1 VELNITPGASRETRQ
16 GRRSW
21 ARLVGT
27 TAAVLAVGAATVT
40 LTGPAEALDTAHIG
54 AADASGFPAYYT
66 DDAGTS
72 LQLCIDGG
80 ANCGGATATD
90 DGAGGPGISVAPDG
104 EGFYWSAD
112 VTLNSARGSL
122 HIVLAHEGAWASATQ
137 PIVFDRTR
145 VRGTLSKAGT
155 YRLLTPYGTTKVVAD
170 ADGIVNQTADPF
182 CALAAG
188 GACSPRMT
196 NWLRAVNA
204 PVGYVG
210 NSVAETRFTGG
221 TVRNEFVLQAPNGSV
236 IGRQPRA
243 ILMGKLAAGPAAV
256 LSSDS
261 VDFGNT
267 DKVAHRSVGLKNQGT
282 AALSLQ
288 NISVAGANTIKVD
301 PTGCAARA
309 SLASGASCAVN
320 LTYRPGKLK
329 TSKATLVVN
338 DNTIV
343 GAHRVPVKAMT
354 SSEFSARRAVSFKPV
369 KVGSRSNTRRVVVT
383 NTGVQPLRIKGIAL
397 NGSGA
402 RSFERRSGQAPVCA
416 KGSVIKPRSSCG
428 LYVGF
433 APKSFGA
440 KTASLT
446 VRTNAA
452 SSPDQV
458 RLTGRGR

>member
-1 VELNITPGASRETRQ
+1 VELNMTPGASRETRQ

-21 ARLVGT
+21 TRHMS
-27 TAAVLAVGAATVT
+27 AAGAA
-40 LTGPAEALDTAHIG
+40 LALG
-54 AADASGFPAYYT
+54 AASLAMTVPAQGLDPANTGVADADGFPAHYT
-66 DDAGTS
+66 DNSGTS
-72 LQLCIDGG
+72 LQLCVDTT
-80 ANCGGATATD
+80 ANCLGAVPADVST
-90 DGAGGPGISVAPDG
+90 APDG
-104 EGFYWSAD
+104 EGFYWMATST
-112 VTLNSARGSL
+112 VSSPRGSIDL
-122 HIVLAHEGAWASATQ
+122 EFALEAAWIDVGQ
-137 PIVFDRTR
+137 PTVFERTR
-145 VRGTLSKAGT
+145 VRGDLTPGKYT
-155 YRLLTPYGTTKVVAD
+155 LLTPYGSTRLSAVGT
-170 ADGIVNQTADPF
+170 GQRNVNLTQDLS
-182 CALAAG
+182 CALPG
-188 GACSPRMT
+188 PGCPPRLDNFLT
-196 NWLRAVNA
+196 SVSA
-204 PVGYVG
+204 PTGYLG
-210 NSVAETRFTGG
+210 DGSTATRVTGG
-221 TVRNEFVLQAPNGSV
+221 TKRNELVLLNSKGAV
-236 IGRQPRA
+236 IGRTGQFA
-243 ILMGKLAAGPAAV
+243 VMGKLVDGPAAA
-256 LSSDS
+256 LSSHA

-267 DKVAHRSVGLKNQGT
+267 AKVAHRSVGLKNQGT
-282 AALSLQ
+282 AQLSLQ

-309 SLASGASCAVN
+309 SLAPGASCAVN

-416 KGSVIKPRSSCG
+416 KGSVVKPRSSCA

-433 APKSFGA
+433 APKTFGA
-440 KTASLT
+440 KTANLS
-446 VRTNAA
+446 VRTNAV
-452 SSPDQV
+452 SSPDVV